1 MIFIIVWDDTNTDR
15 LAAAVAYTAAHP
27 CRAVSATVNSATVN
41 SVTANGA
48 ALAAVVQALAGAP
61 ADIERAVVCSA
72 AVALDFDN
80 LESAAPFAHL
90 AATPDSEVIVLSR
103 HACGAL
109 LAHAGLLD
117 AGLGVGAIRK
127 LFAPDTLEWVLAPPA
142 GAGGPLAG
150 GASEI
155 CRAADAAAFA
165 ALPRPAVCAAG
176 APGRFGNQF
185 IRHLF
190 VSALAQRCDLRAAY
204 SHGAEL
210 ARLGLPLY
218 TGARWF
224 AAAPAAATEAEVLAW
239 VTGAAPFPDTC
250 VDVRNDNCYCQSRAC
265 SLWLH
270 AHLKARAAHVRT
282 ANPFRG
288 RYLESSGGG
297 SAGAPAA
304 PSTTL
309 KNSDVF
315 IHVRL
320 DDAAQWSPGFEYY
333 ARAVRRAAAD
343 FAAADWMTAA
353 APSSLAVS
361 ANMADTAV
369 TGWVSSDSPAHE
381 TCQRLLAEFPGLAV
395 WSDPDVVRTIQ
406 FASTCRAVVLSHG
419 SFSATIGNL
428 AFDAL
433 VYYPPYPP
441 TLWFGDMF
449 TMPGW
454 ICVAA
459 PEAPPVTPLKISLG
473 GVGGCALAE
482 ALRGADQPSYP
493 YDWLITAQS
502 FIEESFNDMNGFF
515 DFAEELVHDTTK
527 LLTRRRNAIMLHDF
541 ADFRAQRAG
550 VVAKYARRFARL
562 DAALRGPRPILFV
575 RGADDLGV
583 PLSPRNYYDQIF
595 VREAEDVSRWSALM
609 AATSARYNK
618 RCELLYVCADAGFLH
633 SHSHSHVTVRAL
645 PDPKNVAA
653 LQALISEV
661 ALGLHK

>member
-1 MIFIIVWDDTNTDR
+1 MIFIIVWDDSNTDR

-27 CRAVSATVNSATVN
+27 CRAVGATADGA
-41 SVTANGA
+41 TANGA

-72 AVALDFDN
+72 AVALDFDK
-80 LESAAPFAHL
+80 LENAAHL
-90 AATPDSEVIVLSR
+90 AHIAATPDSEVIILSR

-127 LFAPDTLEWVLAPPA
+127 LFAPDTLEWALAPPA
-142 GAGGPLAG
+142 PAGGPLAG

-204 SHGAEL
+204 SRGAEL
-210 ARLGLPLY
+210 ARLGLPLH

-250 VDVRNDNCYCQSRAC
+250 VDVRNDNCYCQSRPC

-270 AHLKARAAHVRT
+270 AHLKARAAHVRA

-288 RYLESSGGG
+288 RYLES
-297 SAGAPAA
+297 GARSPT
-304 PSTTL
+304 P

-320 DDAAQWSPGFEYY
+320 DDAAQWSPGFDYY

-343 FAAADWMTAA
+343 FAAADFAAA

-361 ANMADTAV
+361 ANTADTAV

-428 AFDAL
+428 AFDSL

-441 TLWFGDMF
+441 TQMWFGDMF

-454 ICVAA
+454 VCVTE
-459 PEAPPVTPLKISLG
+459 P
-473 GVGGCALAE
+473 
-482 ALRGADQPSYP
+482 
-493 YDWLITAQS
+493 
-502 FIEESFNDMNGFF
+502 
-515 DFAEELVHDTTK
+515 
-527 LLTRRRNAIMLHDF
+527 
-541 ADFRAQRAG
+541 
-550 VVAKYARRFARL
+550 
-562 DAALRGPRPILFV
+562 
-575 RGADDLGV
+575 
-583 PLSPRNYYDQIF
+583 
-595 VREAEDVSRWSALM
+595 
-609 AATSARYNK
+609 
-618 RCELLYVCADAGFLH
+618 
-633 SHSHSHVTVRAL
+633 
-645 PDPKNVAA
+645 
-653 LQALISEV
+653 
-661 ALGLHK
+661 

>member
-1 MIFIIVWDDTNTDR
+1 MIFVILWGLD
-15 LAAAVAYTAAHP
+15 AEEAVAYVAAHP
-27 CRAVSATVNSATVN
+27 CRAAVAKAMPG
-41 SVTANGA
+41 AA

-72 AVALDFDN
+72 AVALDFDK
-80 LESAAPFAHL
+80 LESAAPFSHV

-109 LAHAGLLD
+109 LRHAGLLH
-117 AGLGVGAIRK
+117 AGHGVGAIRK
-127 LFAPDTLEWVLAPPA
+127 LFAPDTLEWALAPPA
-142 GAGGPLAG
+142 PAGGPLAG

-210 ARLGLPLY
+210 ARLGLPLHI
-218 TGARWF
+218 GARWF
-224 AAAPAAATEAEVLAW
+224 AATPAAATEAEVLAW

-250 VDVRNDNCYCQSRAC
+250 VDVRNDNCYCQSRPC

-270 AHLKARAAHVRT
+270 AHLKTRAAAVRA

-288 RYLESSGGG
+288 RYLENGGGGG

-304 PSTTL
+304 VPTSL

-315 IHVRL
+315 VHVRL

-343 FAAADWMTAA
+343 FAAADFAAGAIQSAA
-353 APSSLAVS
+353 APSAIAVAVS
-361 ANMADTAV
+361 ANTADAAV

-395 WSDPDVVRTIQ
+395 WSDPDIVRTIQ

-428 AFDAL
+428 AFDSL

-454 ICVAA
+454 VCV
-459 PEAPPVTPLKISLG
+459 
-473 GVGGCALAE
+473 
-482 ALRGADQPSYP
+482 
-493 YDWLITAQS
+493 
-502 FIEESFNDMNGFF
+502 
-515 DFAEELVHDTTK
+515 
-527 LLTRRRNAIMLHDF
+527 
-541 ADFRAQRAG
+541 
-550 VVAKYARRFARL
+550 
-562 DAALRGPRPILFV
+562 
-575 RGADDLGV
+575 
-583 PLSPRNYYDQIF
+583 
-595 VREAEDVSRWSALM
+595 
-609 AATSARYNK
+609 
-618 RCELLYVCADAGFLH
+618 
-633 SHSHSHVTVRAL
+633 
-645 PDPKNVAA
+645 
-653 LQALISEV
+653 SEP
-661 ALGLHK
+661 

>member
-1 MIFIIVWDDTNTDR
+1 
-15 LAAAVAYTAAHP
+15 L
-27 CRAVSATVNSATVN
+27 
-41 SVTANGA
+41 
-48 ALAAVVQALAGAP
+48 QALASAP
-61 ADIERAVVCSA
+61 ADIKCATVCSA
-72 AVALDFDN
+72 AVALDFEQ
-80 LESAAPFAHL
+80 LENAVHAAQNVHAAHI
-90 AATPDSEVIVLSR
+90 ATTPNSEVIILSR

-109 LAHAGLLD
+109 FSFADMLD

-127 LFAPDTLEWVLAPPA
+127 LFAPDTLEWALAPP
-142 GAGGPLAG
+142 GRSAG
-150 GASEI
+150 GAGEVCST
-155 CRAADAAAFA
+155 ADAATFA

-185 IRHLF
+185 IRHMF

-204 SHGAEL
+204 SHGAAL
-210 ARLGLPLY
+210 ARLGLPPHS
-218 TGARWF
+218 GARWF
-224 AAAPAAATEAEVLAW
+224 ARAPVATTDAEVLAW

-250 VDVRNDNCYCQSRAC
+250 VDVRNNNCYFQSQVC

-270 AHLKARAAHVRT
+270 THLKARAAPVRA

-288 RYLESSGGG
+288 RYNESVCSGNGG
-297 SAGAPAA
+297 NGGAP
-304 PSTTL
+304 TLL

-343 FAAADWMTAA
+343 CAAADLMAAA

-361 ANMADTAV
+361 ANTADTAV

-433 VYYPPYPP
+433 VYYPPYPAAP
-441 TLWFGDMF
+441 AQMWFGDMF

-454 ICVAA
+454 VCVAA
-459 PEAPPVTPLKISLG
+459 PKAPPVAPLKISLG

-502 FIEESFNDMNGFF
+502 FIEESFNDMGGFF
-515 DFAEELVHDTTK
+515 EFAEELVHDATK

-541 ADFRAQRAG
+541 ADFRAQRAD
-550 VVAKYARRFARL
+550 VIAKYARRFARL

-575 RGADDLGV
+575 RGADDLGA
-583 PLSPRNYYDQIF
+583 PLSPRKYYDQIF
-595 VREAEDVSRWSALM
+595 TREAEDVGRWSALM
-609 AATSARYNK
+609 AAVSARYNK
-618 RCELLYVCADAGFLH
+618 RCELLFVCADAGDPH
-633 SHSHSHVTVRAL
+633 PHSHSHVTVRAL

>member
-1 MIFIIVWDDTNTDR
+1 MIFIIVWDDANTDR

-27 CRAVSATVNSATVN
+27 CRAVM
-41 SVTANGA
+41 
-48 ALAAVVQALAGAP
+48 
-61 ADIERAVVCSA
+61 
-72 AVALDFDN
+72 
-80 LESAAPFAHL
+80 
-90 AATPDSEVIVLSR
+90 
-103 HACGAL
+103 

-224 AAAPAAATEAEVLAW
+224 AAAPAATTEAEVLAW

-250 VDVRNDNCYCQSRAC
+250 VDVRNDNCYCQSRPC

-270 AHLKARAAHVRT
+270 AHLKTRAAAVRA

-288 RYLESSGGG
+288 RYLGNSG
-297 SAGAPAA
+297 SARDPAA
-304 PSTTL
+304 PTPF

-315 IHVRL
+315 VHVRL

-343 FAAADWMTAA
+343 FAAADQSAAA
-353 APSSLAVS
+353 APSSLAVF
-361 ANMADTAV
+361 ANTADTAV

-428 AFDAL
+428 AFDSL
-433 VYYPPYPP
+433 VYYPPYPAAP
-441 TLWFGDMF
+441 AQMWFGDMF

-454 ICVAA
+454 VCVTA
-459 PEAPPVTPLKISLG
+459 PEAPPVAPLKISLG

-515 DFAEELVHDTTK
+515 DFAEELVYDTTK

-541 ADFRAQRAG
+541 ADFQAQRAG
-550 VVAKYARRFARL
+550 VIAKYTRRFARL
-562 DAALRGPRPILFV
+562 DAALRGPHPILFV
-575 RGADDLGV
+575 RGADDLGA

-595 VREAEDVSRWSALM
+595 VREAEDVGRWSALM
-609 AATSARYNK
+609 VATSARYNK
-618 RCELLYVCADAGFLH
+618 RCELLYVCADAGGLH

-653 LQALISEV
+653 LQALIAEV
-661 ALGLHK
+661 ALSVHK

>member
-1 MIFIIVWDDTNTDR
+1 MIFVILWGLGVDG
-15 LAAAVAYTAAHP
+15 AAAYTAAHP
-27 CRAVSATVNSATVN
+27 CHTATAK
-41 SVTANGA
+41 AAPGA
-48 ALAAVVQALAGAP
+48 AALVAVLQALAGAP

-72 AVALDFDN
+72 AVALDFDK
-80 LESAAPFAHL
+80 LESVAQLAHI
-90 AATPDSEVIVLSR
+90 AATPDGEVIFLSR
-103 HACGAL
+103 HACSAL
-109 LAHAGLLD
+109 LTHAGLLD
-117 AGLGVGAIRK
+117 TGLGVGAIRK
-127 LFAPDTLEWVLAPPA
+127 LFAPDTLEWALAPPA
-142 GAGGPLAG
+142 CTEGPAGGPAGRPLG

-190 VSALAQRCDLRAAY
+190 VSALAQRCDLLAAY

-239 VTGAAPFPDTC
+239 VTGAAPFPDAC
-250 VDVRNDNCYCQSRAC
+250 VDVRNDNCYCQSRPC

-270 AHLKARAAHVRT
+270 AHLKARAAHVRA

-288 RYLESSGGG
+288 RYLES
-297 SAGAPAA
+297 GARSPT
-304 PSTTL
+304 P

-320 DDAAQWSPGFEYY
+320 DDAAQWSPGFDYY

-343 FAAADWMTAA
+343 FAAADFAAA
-353 APSSLAVS
+353 APSSLAVP
-361 ANMADTAV
+361 ANTADTAV

-428 AFDAL
+428 AFDSL

-454 ICVAA
+454 VCV
-459 PEAPPVTPLKISLG
+459 S
-473 GVGGCALAE
+473 
-482 ALRGADQPSYP
+482 
-493 YDWLITAQS
+493 
-502 FIEESFNDMNGFF
+502 ES
-515 DFAEELVHDTTK
+515 
-527 LLTRRRNAIMLHDF
+527 
-541 ADFRAQRAG
+541 
-550 VVAKYARRFARL
+550 
-562 DAALRGPRPILFV
+562 
-575 RGADDLGV
+575 
-583 PLSPRNYYDQIF
+583 
-595 VREAEDVSRWSALM
+595 
-609 AATSARYNK
+609 
-618 RCELLYVCADAGFLH
+618 
-633 SHSHSHVTVRAL
+633 
-645 PDPKNVAA
+645 
-653 LQALISEV
+653 
-661 ALGLHK
+661 